1 MEFKQEDALKLT
13 EWYEKNHRDLPWR
26 DTGDPYHV
34 WISEIMLQQTRIE
47 AVIIKYQIFVHE
59 LPDIASLA
67 AVEDDRLMRLWE
79 GLGYYSRARNLKK
92 CAQVLVKD
100 YDGKL
105 PENYEELIRLPGI
118 GPYTAGA
125 IASIAYGKPVPAVDG
140 NVLRILAR
148 LFLVEEDIRD
158 AHTKAILEAALTP
171 VYSSGRINAGSF
183 NQGLMELGQLVCVPN
198 GAPHCNECPLAE
210 NCPAYREKRTGDIPF
225 RSKLNKR
232 KYEERTLVIL
242 RDEKRF
248 VIRKRKDAGLLA
260 GLYEF
265 PGIGK
270 HCDAEEL
277 KQILAPYI
285 PEIQRVRRLP
295 DAKHIFSHIE
305 WHMQAYEV
313 LVDDIRSVSLPDS
326 CIALT
331 KEEMASAAIPSAF
344 RTYIDYYRLRSY

>member
-1 MEFKQEDALKLT
+1 MEFKQEDAVKLT

-47 AVIIKYQIFVHE
+47 AVIVKYQIFVHE

-67 AVEDDRLMRLWE
+67 AVQDDRLMRLWE

-100 YDGKL
+100 YGGKL
-105 PENYEELIRLPGI
+105 PENYEELVRLPGI

-125 IASIAYGKPVPAVDG
+125 VASIAYGKPVPAVDV

-148 LFLVEEDIRD
+148 LFLTESDIKD
-158 AHTKAILEAALTP
+158 PHTKDALQETLTP
-171 VYSSGRINAGSF
+171 AYASEQIRAGAF
-183 NQGLMELGQLVCVPN
+183 NQGLMELGQLICVPN
-198 GAPHCNECPLAE
+198 GAPRCTECPLAE
-210 NCPAYREKRTGDIPF
+210 SCLAYRENRTGDIPF
-225 RSKLNKR
+225 RSKPNKR
-232 KYEERTLVIL
+232 KCEERTLVIV

-248 VIRKRKDAGLLA
+248 VIRKRDDAGLLA

-270 HCDAEEL
+270 HCDPQEL
-277 KQILAPYI
+277 RTMLALYI
-285 PEIQRVRRLP
+285 PEIQRLHRLP

-313 LVDDIRSVSLPDS
+313 LVDDIRSLSLPEN